1 MQYSMFSS
9 LLLGKQVLQ
18 VCFHLQGYLSGRDTE
33 GGGITLASCCQSS
46 VTSRETNLEKFRESY
61 RESVRERKIAVD
73 SLYILFSQ
81 KHIL

>member
-1 MQYSMFSS
+1 
-9 LLLGKQVLQ
+9 

-33 GGGITLASCCQSS
+33 GGGITLASLFA
-46 VTSRETNLEKFRESY
+46 SRRLLDVRRVWEKLESY
-61 RESVRERKIAVD
+61 REVVRDRKIAVD